1 MTQKKTQCPK
11 LNSQVTKAEEKKVKQ
26 GLKDAFTVEELA
38 AIKANK
44 RSNVALMVGASMV
57 MEEMRPQIPD
67 REIVQFAA
75 TVKSAVRTHGKPGA
89 LFNAII
95 NNQVIRN
102 FMITLYANGT
112 YHDQR
117 IEDVMKLIDEEVEKN
132 PKLKKHL
139 DELTEKYK
147 KQMEE
152 ARLKHDMMP
161 LTTAEEAAKK
171 AAEEQK
177 NTPKH

>member
-1 MTQKKTQCPK
+1 MTQKKNQCPK

-57 MEEMRPQIPD
+57 MEELRPQIPD
-67 REIVQFAA
+67 KEIVQFAA
-75 TVKSAVRTHGKPGA
+75 TVKSAVRTLGKPGA
-89 LFNAII
+89 LFNAILR
-95 NNQVIRN
+95 NQVIRN

-117 IEDVMKLIDEEVEKN
+117 MDDVMALIDEEVAQN
-132 PKLKKHL
+132 PELKKHL
-139 DELTEKYK
+139 DELTEQYR

-152 ARLKHDMMP
+152 ARLKQE
-161 LTTAEEAAKK
+161 EEARLNTSKK
-171 AAEEQK
+171 
-177 NTPKH
+177 

>member
-1 MTQKKTQCPK
+1 MTQKKNQCPK

-38 AIKANK
+38 AIKASS

-57 MEEMRPQIPD
+57 MDDVKAALPGEWQIK
-67 REIVQFAA
+67 FFS
-75 TVKSAVRTHGKPGA
+75 TVKSACRTLNTPGA
-89 LFNAII
+89 LLNAIL
-95 NNQVIRN
+95 NTELIRN
-102 FMITLYANGT
+102 LMLTMYANGQD
-112 YHDQR
+112 HEQR
-117 IEDVMKLIDEEVEKN
+117 IQEVLAGIDEEVAKN
-132 PKLKKHL
+132 PELKKHL
-139 DELTEKYK
+139 DELTEQYK

-152 ARLKHDMMP
+152 ARIKQEEAEKA
-161 LTTAEEAAKK
+161 TAEEAAKK